1 MSTISLSA
9 NPIMHSRT
17 KHIELDLYFLREKV
31 MAKEL
36 DVHHV
41 PTIDQVV
48 DIFTKPL
55 SAQFFQ
61 RLKHKLTVCSSE
73 NGDQAHNGDQARL
86 EGES

>member
-17 KHIELDLYFLREKV
+17 KHIELGLYIVREKV
-31 MAKEL
+31 IAREL

-41 PTIDQVV
+41 PSVDQVA

-55 SAQFFQ
+55 SAQCFQ
-61 RLKHKLTVCSSE
+61 RLKHKLTVCYAK
-73 NGDQAHNGDQARL
+73 NVNQALL
-86 EGES
+86 EGEK